1 MIVLR
6 HPREGFTMQVD
17 VYATK
22 HQRRRITFD
31 ECVNWIDL
39 VVCWY
44 EAVRRTRKG
53 KSRFMTGVR

>member
-1 MIVLR
+1 
-6 HPREGFTMQVD
+6 MQVD

-53 KSRFMTGVR
+53 KSRFMIGAR